1 MSPSPHRVLIVDDE
15 PAVRDLIALVVAT
28 GGREPVRVG
37 SVPEALDELERRPV
51 ELVVTDLDMPV
62 GGGLDLLAEL
72 SSRPSAPPSLVVT
85 GTGDESALRAASL
98 LGAREVIGK
107 PFGFF
112 ELRRAVERILMPP
125 PRAVLAA

>member
-1 MSPSPHRVLIVDDE
+1 VLIVDDE

-37 SVPEALDELERRPV
+37 SVPEALDELGRRPV
-51 ELVVTDLDMPV
+51 DLVVTDLDMPRA
-62 GGGLDLLAEL
+62 GGLDLLAEL

-85 GTGDESALRAASL
+85 GTGDESAVRAASL
-98 LGAREVIGK
+98 LGAREVLRK

-112 ELRRAVERILMPP
+112 DLRRAVERILAPEP
-125 PRAVLAA
+125 GAAMAA